1 MSKVS
6 AKQRVEQ
13 LKDWV
18 SWLGSVSRRNGST
31 APKKVKEKVAFE
43 GKKEYFKKKS

>member
-13 LKDWV
+13 LKEWV
-18 SWLGSVSRRNGST
+18 SWIGAVSRRNGT
-31 APKKVKEKVAFE
+31 TTPKKVKERTNYK
-43 GKKEYFKKKS
+43 GNK